1 MKKLLSLM
9 ALGFALSMTL
19 SPVAY
24 AAAHTGAV
32 STDCAAKSA
41 EKKLAGAAKASFEK
55 KCMADAGGGAD
66 ATSTCE
72 KSAADKKL
80 AGAAKSSHMKKCL
93 ADAGGA
99 DPTSTC
105 EKSAADK
112 KLAGAAKSSHMK
124 KCLADA
130 GGAGGAD
137 KPTTEAKPMAAT
149 KPVAAASAA
158 KK

>member
-24 AAAHTGAV
+24 AAAHAGAA
-32 STDCAAKSA
+32 SSDCAAKSA

-55 KCMADAGGGAD
+55 KCMADAGGTD

-93 ADAGGA
+93 ADAGGTA
-99 DPTSTC
+99 
-105 EKSAADK
+105 
-112 KLAGAAKSSHMK
+112 
-124 KCLADA
+124 
-130 GGAGGAD
+130 GAD
-137 KPTTEAKPMAAT
+137 KPAAEAKPMAA
-149 KPVAAASAA
+149 A